1 METTI
6 KDNSIADS
14 SQRMRAW
21 FDDLIGKLRA
31 DEVLLENNMATEGQ
45 KQFYN
50 TLISGS
56 ENEIHA
62 SARNSSSLYF
72 IKNLVFDYFN
82 DLKAYNSHPL
92 KLALDLSDA
101 KILVWAEVDDDDEA
115 TEDALILAEAKA
127 NAKYSDY
134 GFHISSTIIEKSDRL
149 PVPPHYHQLLLKTGQ
164 EAADGKFSGACK
176 PGKKEF
182 RVLSSDK

>member
-1 METTI
+1 METTVRQN
-6 KDNSIADS
+6 DVIAS
-14 SQRMRAW
+14 NQRMRAW

-31 DEVLLENNMATEGQ
+31 DELSLESNMATEEQ

-50 TLISGS
+50 TLLSGN
-56 ENEIHA
+56 EDEIHA

-82 DLKAYNSHPL
+82 ELKSYNSRPV

-101 KILVWAEVDDDDEA
+101 KILVWAEIEDNDEA

-127 NAKYSDY
+127 NAKYSNY
-134 GFHISSTIIEKSDRL
+134 GFHISSTIIEKSDWL
-149 PVPPHYHQLLLKTGQ
+149 PVPPHYQSVI
-164 EAADGKFSGACK
+164 A
-176 PGKKEF
+176 
-182 RVLSSDK
+182 